1 MSSLT
6 WAGHFIHFTNR
17 QRFGRT
23 SLNCTLRWE
32 PAKSAMPNTHTG
44 IACSHTPAQRA
55 RLYCQVKIMSRLII
69 AYRPIAIVV
78 LCFLVLPACA
88 RLPWYEKREVEMSP
102 ETVRALR
109 RFEEADR
116 LLKNRSYQAALTIYA
131 DYLEEHPEGPL
142 RDRAWMKTGTIY
154 MALEAYSQAQEAF
167 RRLLSDHP
175 TSSFIPQAGYQL
187 TLAHYRAGEYES
199 AVTQGKSALNLAEND
214 TQRLRIQ
221 DLLGNIYRASG
232 KFSNAI
238 MSYIQAYR
246 LAPPGKQPEILTNM
260 KETIPSVET
269 ADLESFVE
277 TFRKTPPG
285 GYLHF
290 YLAQRYADEGRIETA
305 LDVLSNFFKFFPNHE
320 KLENA
325 LAFREELKSR
335 ALVDRFLIGCILPLS
350 GAYAAFGE
358 RALTGIELALNL
370 FNAQV
375 HTHPV
380 QLAVKDSKGDPK
392 EAVAALK
399 ALALNEGVIGII
411 GPMITSESVALEA
424 QALKI
429 PVVTLTQ
436 KAQIPALGDYVF
448 RNFLTPLSQVETI
461 VSYSV
466 KDLGLD
472 RFAIL
477 YPDEPYGIS
486 FMNSF
491 WDALIRH
498 GAQVVGIESY
508 TPEQTDFNEQIR
520 KLVGLYYPRP
530 EPEER
535 AWSDGE
541 VALWNTLLH
550 LRWPPA
556 QTTELETPDNPDE
569 ATVFEQEPPRDE
581 DAEPDPIV
589 DFQAV
594 FIPDSYGKVA
604 LITPQLLYHGVEGV
618 LLLGCNLWHSPELI
632 RMAHEYVQDAV
643 ISEGFFAQS
652 PLPRVVNF
660 VNNYKRIFGSTP
672 GYLEAQAYDTAWILC
687 QATNTPKVN
696 SRISLKRTL
705 TGLADFPGVTGI
717 TSFDESGEINRD
729 TYLLKIQGRQFIQ
742 IRP

>member
-1 MSSLT
+1 
-6 WAGHFIHFTNR
+6 
-17 QRFGRT
+17 
-23 SLNCTLRWE
+23 
-32 PAKSAMPNTHTG
+32 
-44 IACSHTPAQRA
+44 
-55 RLYCQVKIMSRLII
+55 
-69 AYRPIAIVV
+69 
-78 LCFLVLPACA
+78 
-88 RLPWYEKREVEMSP
+88 
-102 ETVRALR
+102 
-109 RFEEADR
+109 
-116 LLKNRSYQAALTIYA
+116 
-131 DYLEEHPEGPL
+131 
-142 RDRAWMKTGTIY
+142 
-154 MALEAYSQAQEAF
+154 MALEAYNQAQEAF
-167 RRLLSDHP
+167 QHLLSDHP
-175 TSSFIPQAGYQL
+175 TSSFIPRAGHQL
-187 TLAHYRAGEYES
+187 TLAHYRAGDYKS
-199 AVTQGKSALNLAEND
+199 AVTTGKSALNLAEND
-214 TQRLRIQ
+214 TQRLRIHI
-221 DLLGNIYRASG
+221 LLGNIYRAAG
-232 KFSNAI
+232 KFSNSV
-238 MSYIQAYR
+238 MSYIHAYT
-246 LAPPGKQPEILTNM
+246 LAPPGKRPEILTNM

-277 TFRKTPPG
+277 TFRKRPPG

-290 YLAQRYADEGRIETA
+290 HLARRYADEGRIELA
-305 LDVLSNFFKFFPNHE
+305 LDVLSDFFKFFPNHE
-320 KLENA
+320 KLEDA

-350 GAYAAFGE
+350 GPYAAFGE

-380 QLAVKDSKGDPK
+380 QLAVKDSKGDPN

-399 ALALNEGVIGII
+399 ALTLNEGVIGII

-429 PVVTLTQ
+429 PIVTLTQ
-436 KAQIPALGDYVF
+436 KGQIPSLGDYVF

-466 KDLGLD
+466 KDLGFD

-477 YPDEPYGIS
+477 YPEEPYGTS

-498 GAQVVGIESY
+498 GAHVVGVESY
-508 TPEQTDFNEQIR
+508 KPEQTDFNEEIR

-530 EPEER
+530 ELEEK

-541 VALWNTLLH
+541 VALWNTLRHLH
-550 LRWPPA
+550 RP
-556 QTTELETPDNPDE
+556 TVRTSELETPGDPDE

-581 DAEPDPIV
+581 DDEPDPII

-594 FIPDSYGKVA
+594 FIPDSYGKVG
-604 LITPQLLYHGVEGV
+604 LITPQLLYHGVEDV

-643 ISEGFFAQS
+643 IAEGFFAQS

-660 VNNYKRIFGSTP
+660 VSNYKRIFESTP
-672 GYLEAQAYDTAWILC
+672 GYLEAQAYDTAWILS

-696 SRISLKRTL
+696 SRMSLKRTL
-705 TGLADFPGVTGI
+705 AGLTGFPGVTGI
-717 TSFDESGEINRD
+717 TSFDENGEVNKD
-729 TYLLKIQGRQFIQ
+729 TYLLKIRGRQFIQ